1 MISIITAA
9 YNAEAELL
17 ETYRSITKQT
27 ITEWEW
33 IVVND
38 NSADNTL
45 NLLMQI
51 CREDSRVKVLNN
63 NENRGAGASR
73 NLAMDVST
81 GEYLAFLDADDT
93 WHPEKL
99 EKQLAFME
107 PNLGF
112 SFTSCNLIDENG
124 KKFGK
129 PIDGKPT
136 DPITYEDL
144 LKKKVV
150 LGCSTVILK
159 KKLVGKIQMPLLQ
172 TGQDYATWLMIL
184 KAGTNAHLLNI
195 PLTNYRI
202 RKNSLSRN
210 KLKKAAQ
217 TWKIYREIE
226 QLKLLPTTIYFIYY
240 AIRSIGRIQLRKK

>member
-27 ITEWEW
+27 ITDWEW
-33 IVVND
+33 IVVDD

-45 NLLMQI
+45 NLLMQL
-51 CREDSRVKVLNN
+51 CQEDSRVIVLNN
-63 NENRGAGASR
+63 DENRGAAASR
-73 NLAMDVST
+73 NLAMEVSS

-99 EKQLAFME
+99 EKQIAFME

-112 SFTSCNLIDENG
+112 SFTSYNLIDENG
-124 KKFGK
+124 NKFGK
-129 PIDGKPT
+129 PIDSKQTG
-136 DPITYEDL
+136 PITYEHL

-159 KKLVGKIQMPLLQ
+159 KKSVGKIQMPLLK

-184 KAGTNAHLLNI
+184 KAGTNAHLLNV

-202 RKNSLSRN
+202 RRNSLSRN
-210 KLKKAAQ
+210 KLKKTAQ
-217 TWKIYREIE
+217 TWKIFREIE
-226 QLKLLPTTIYFIYY
+226 QLDLLTATIYFIHY
-240 AIRSIGRIQLRKK
+240 AIRSIGRIQISKK